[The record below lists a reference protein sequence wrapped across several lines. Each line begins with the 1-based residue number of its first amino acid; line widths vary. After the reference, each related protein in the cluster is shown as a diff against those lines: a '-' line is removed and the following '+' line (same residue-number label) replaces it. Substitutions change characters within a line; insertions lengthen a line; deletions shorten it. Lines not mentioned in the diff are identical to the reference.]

1 MTARQA
7 VVLAS
12 ASESRAQIL
21 RGAGIDFAIDPA
33 AIDES
38 AIKSKLQGSGASA
51 DAVASALADAKA
63 LAVTQRHPG
72 ARVIG
77 ADQMLECGGTWFDKP
92 SDMAEARRHLQT
104 LRGRDHRLITA
115 ACVAVDEEIAW
126 RGVSHAQLTMRA
138 FSDRFLDAY
147 LADTGQSVLG
157 SVGAYR
163 IEETGIQLFSCI
175 DGDHFTILGLP
186 LLALLD
192 FLRVEQVVTP

>member
-12 ASESRAQIL
+12 ASQSRARIL
-21 RGAGIDFAIDPA
+21 RGAGLDFAIDPA

-38 AIKSKLQGSGASA
+38 AIKSELQGSGA

-63 LAVTQRHPG
+63 LTVTRRHPG
-72 ARVIG
+72 TRVIG
-77 ADQMLECGGTWFDKP
+77 ADQMLECGGTWFNKP
-92 SDMAEARRHLQT
+92 GDMAEARRHLQT
-104 LRGRDHRLITA
+104 LRGRDHQLITA
-115 ACVAVDEEIAW
+115 ACVAVDDEIVW
-126 RGVSHAQLTMRA
+126 RGVSHARLTMRA

-147 LADTGQSVLG
+147 LADAGQSVLG

-163 IEETGIQLFSCI
+163 VEETGIQLFSCI

-192 FLRVEQVVTP
+192 FLRAEQVVTA